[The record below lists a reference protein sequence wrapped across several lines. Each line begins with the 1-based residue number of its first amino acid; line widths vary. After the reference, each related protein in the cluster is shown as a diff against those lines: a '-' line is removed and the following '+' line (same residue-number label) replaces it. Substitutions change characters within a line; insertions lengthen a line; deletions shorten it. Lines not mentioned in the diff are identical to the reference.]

1 MAKAYLGIALLALAP
16 TISTAGPSCA
26 PHKDVV
32 ERLGSRY
39 GETRQSIGLD
49 ANNAVIEIFASEKS
63 GTWTITMTKA
73 SGVTC
78 LVASGQAYEK
88 LSENLPID
96 GESL

>member
-1 MAKAYLGIALLALAP
+1 MAGKLLGIALLALAP
-16 TISTAGPSCA
+16 STAIAGAGCA
-26 PHKDVV
+26 PHEEVV
-32 ERLGSRY
+32 ERLGARY

-88 LSENLPID
+88 LSEELPLLGKD
-96 GESL
+96 L